1 MHTVPVHWT
10 EYIPVSETTTVDINV
25 IEEEKN
31 LNYRDHLESFVKRL
45 KSGNDVKEED
55 LIIINRF
62 ITYINKK

>member
-10 EYIPVSETTTVDINV
+10 EYIQFLKLLLLILMLLRK
-25 IEEEKN
+25 KN

-62 ITYINKK
+62 ITYINRK